1 MRISRFFIDRP
12 IFAAVISL
20 FITIVGG
27 IAYLALP
34 ITQFPEISPP
44 TITVSA
50 TYPGAGAQ
58 TVADTVAAV
67 IEQEINGV
75 DGMIYMYSQS
85 TQQGTLAITVTF
97 DVGYDIDKAQVL
109 VQNRVAAAEPRL
121 PEEVRRSG
129 VKVRKNSPDLLL
141 AIHMLSPDKS
151 YDQVYISNYALLN
164 VRDALA
170 RIPGVG
176 DAYAFGAREYSMR
189 VWLDPERIAALNLTA
204 EEVLAALRQ
213 QNFQAAGG
221 SLGEP
226 PMPNGGAFEQSLQLR
241 GRLVE
246 AKEFEEIVVK
256 SAAEGRTVKLKDV
269 ARVELGAISYNT
281 YAYMDRVPATVL
293 VVTQAPGTDALKTA
307 KVVKETMKELAPTF
321 PPGLEY
327 SIVYNPTEF
336 IEVSIKALMLTI
348 VEAIALVV
356 LVIII
361 FLQTW
366 RATLIPLLAIPISLI
381 GTCAVMLA
389 LGYSINSLTLFGL
402 VLSVGIVVDDAIVV
416 VENVER
422 RLREGLSPLDAARV
436 TMDEVGTALV
446 AILLVLVAV
455 FVPSAF
461 IGGITGAFFRQFAV
475 TIAVATVISVFVSLT
490 LSPSLA
496 GRLFLPHEDHDAQ
509 HRRRRTLG
517 ETLFLPVH
525 IAFGWFNRGFD
536 ALANGY
542 AGYVRSL
549 AWTWP
554 VLLTIYVT
562 LMAIAGWLI
571 MRTPTGFIPATD
583 RGAVI
588 VSLALPPGASIERTN
603 EVFQQ
608 ANDIILSTPGYKHT
622 SGYVGRSG
630 TTFTNASNASAIFA
644 ILEDHNERNRLGL
657 TIDSMTA
664 DVRQRLSV
672 IQDAQALVFVPPAVR
687 GMGNASGFSMRLQ
700 DRLALGSDVLY
711 KASQDLIAA
720 VNKEPRIAR
729 AFTTFQVSTP
739 QVFVDIDRVKAQ
751 MLRVPVGSIFE
762 ALRIYMGSAYVNDF
776 NMFGR
781 PYKLV
786 IQADAGFRADPANV
800 ARIRVRSTEGQMVP
814 LGSLV
819 VFREIAG
826 PERVPRYNLFPA
838 VEVNGQAA
846 PGISSGQALEIMQ
859 KIADEVLP
867 SGITFEWTD
876 LSYQEKKA
884 GRTGYY
890 IFALS
895 VLFVFLALA
904 AQYESWTLPLAIILI
919 VPMCLLSATFGVWI
933 EGTEINILTQISFVV
948 LIGLASKNAI
958 LIVEFARQQED
969 QGHDVVTAAVEAC
982 RRRLRPI
989 IMTSLAFTLGVVP
1002 LYLATGAGYEMRQ
1015 ALGIAV
1021 FWGMIGVTLFG
1032 LFFTPVFYIVI
1043 RRISLW
1049 RQGRKAARRA
1059 RQSGPGHAIPA
1070 E

>member
-12 IFAAVISL
+12 IFAAVASL

-34 ITQFPEISPP
+34 VTQFPEISPP
-44 TITVSA
+44 TITVTA

-121 PEEVRRSG
+121 PDEVRRSG

-141 AIHMLSPDKS
+141 AIHMVSPDKS

-176 DAYAFGAREYSMR
+176 DVYAFGAREYSMR

-226 PMPNGGAFEQSLQLR
+226 PMPNQGAFEQSLQLR

-246 AKEFEEIVVK
+246 AKEFEEIVIK

-269 ARVELGAISYNT
+269 ARVELGAISYNS
-281 YAYMDRVPATVL
+281 YGYMDRVPATVL

-307 KVVKETMKELAPTF
+307 QMVKETMKELAPTF
-321 PPGLEY
+321 PSGLEY
-327 SIVYNPTEF
+327 RIVYNPTEF

-348 VEAIALVV
+348 LEAIALVV

-381 GTCAVMLA
+381 GTCAAMLA

-422 RLREGLSPLDAARV
+422 RLQEGLSPIEAARV
-436 TMDEVGTALV
+436 TMDEVGTALI

-496 GRLFLPHEDHDAQ
+496 ARLFLPHRDHDADAWREQ
-509 HRRRRTLG
+509 NTRR
-517 ETLFLPVH
+517 
-525 IAFGWFNRGFD
+525 D
-536 ALANGY
+536 A
-542 AGYVRSL
+542 
-549 AWTWP
+549 
-554 VLLTIYVT
+554 VL
-562 LMAIAGWLI
+562 
-571 MRTPTGFIPATD
+571 
-583 RGAVI
+583 
-588 VSLALPPGASIERTN
+588 
-603 EVFQQ
+603 
-608 ANDIILSTPGYKHT
+608 
-622 SGYVGRSG
+622 
-630 TTFTNASNASAIFA
+630 ASARSIRLVQSGLRRP
-644 ILEDHNERNRLGL
+644 LE
-657 TIDSMTA
+657 
-664 DVRQRLSV
+664 
-672 IQDAQALVFVPPAVR
+672 
-687 GMGNASGFSMRLQ
+687 
-700 DRLALGSDVLY
+700 
-711 KASQDLIAA
+711 
-720 VNKEPRIAR
+720 
-729 AFTTFQVSTP
+729 
-739 QVFVDIDRVKAQ
+739 
-751 MLRVPVGSIFE
+751 
-762 ALRIYMGSAYVNDF
+762 
-776 NMFGR
+776 
-781 PYKLV
+781 
-786 IQADAGFRADPANV
+786 
-800 ARIRVRSTEGQMVP
+800 
-814 LGSLV
+814 
-819 VFREIAG
+819 
-826 PERVPRYNLFPA
+826 
-838 VEVNGQAA
+838 
-846 PGISSGQALEIMQ
+846 
-859 KIADEVLP
+859 
-867 SGITFEWTD
+867 
-876 LSYQEKKA
+876 
-884 GRTGYY
+884 
-890 IFALS
+890 
-895 VLFVFLALA
+895 
-904 AQYESWTLPLAIILI
+904 
-919 VPMCLLSATFGVWI
+919 
-933 EGTEINILTQISFVV
+933 
-948 LIGLASKNAI
+948 
-958 LIVEFARQQED
+958 
-969 QGHDVVTAAVEAC
+969 
-982 RRRLRPI
+982 RLRPLRALAGVDVAGSAGHLRWTDGHCG
-989 IMTSLAFTLGVVP
+989 MAHHADSDRLHSGNRPRRRHRVAVAAAGRVDRPHERGLPAGERHHSLDAGLQAHLRLRWSLGHDLHQRVECVGDLRHSRGP
-1002 LYLATGAGYEMRQ
+1002 QRAGSAWSDHRFHDQ
-1015 ALGIAV
+1015 
-1021 FWGMIGVTLFG
+1021 
-1032 LFFTPVFYIVI
+1032 
-1043 RRISLW
+1043 
-1049 RQGRKAARRA
+1049 
-1059 RQSGPGHAIPA
+1059 
-1070 E
+1070 

>member
-12 IFAAVISL
+12 IFAAVVSI
-20 FITIVGG
+20 FITIVGA

-34 ITQFPEISPP
+34 VTQFPEISPP

-85 TQQGTLAITVTF
+85 TQQGTLSITVTF
-97 DVGYDIDKAQVL
+97 DIGFDIDLAQVL

-129 VKVRKNSPDLLL
+129 VQVRKNSPDLLM
-141 AIHMLSPDKS
+141 AIHMLSPDRT
-151 YDQVYISNYALLN
+151 YDQVYISNYAMLN
-164 VRDALA
+164 VRDVLA

-176 DAYAFGAREYSMR
+176 AVNAFGAREYSMR

-213 QNFQAAGG
+213 QNVQAAGG
-221 SLGEP
+221 ALGEP
-226 PMPNGGAFEQSLQLR
+226 PMPGQGAFEQSLQLR

-246 AKEFEEIVVK
+246 AAEFSDMVIK
-256 SAAEGRTVKLKDV
+256 SGTDGRTVKLKDV

-281 YAYMDRVPATVL
+281 YGYMDRVPATVL

-307 KVVKETMKELAPTF
+307 RVVKDTMAQIAPSF
-321 PPGLEY
+321 PSGLEY
-327 SIVYNPTEF
+327 RIVYNPTEF

-348 VEAIALVV
+348 LEAIGLVV

-381 GTCAVMLA
+381 GTCAAMLA

-422 RLREGLSPLDAARV
+422 RLREGLSPIEAARV
-436 TMDEVGTALV
+436 TMDEVGTALI

-475 TIAVATVISVFVSLT
+475 TIAVATIISVFVSLT

-496 GRLFLPHEDHDAQ
+496 ARLFRPHEDHTEVR
-509 HRRRRTLG
+509 HRRRTLG

-525 IAFGWFNRGFD
+525 VAFRWFNRWFD
-536 ALANGY
+536 ALSDGY
-542 AGYVRSL
+542 ARYVRSL
-549 AWTWP
+549 SWASP
-554 VLLTIYVT
+554 ILLVVYVC
-562 LMAIAGWLI
+562 LMASAVWLV

-583 RGAVI
+583 RGIVI
-588 VSLALPPGASIERTN
+588 VSLTLPPGASIERTN

-608 ANDIILSTPGYKHT
+608 ANDIVLSTPGYKHT

-630 TTFTNASNASAIFA
+630 STFTNASNAGAIFS
-644 ILEDHNERNRLGL
+644 ILEDHDERDRLGL
-657 TIDSMTA
+657 TIDSMT
-664 DVRQRLSV
+664 DNLRQRLSV

-700 DRLALGSDVLY
+700 DRQALGSAALY

-729 AFTTFQVSTP
+729 AFTSFQISTP
-739 QVFVDIDRVKAQ
+739 QVFVDVDRIKAQ

-762 ALRIYMGSAYVNDF
+762 AMRIYMGSAYVNDF

-781 PYKLV
+781 PYRLV
-786 IQADAGFRADPANV
+786 IQADANFRSDPANV
-800 ARIRVRSTEGQMVP
+800 SRIRVRSSDGQMVP

-819 VFREIAG
+819 TFREIAG
-826 PERVPRYNLFPA
+826 PERVPRYNLFPT

-846 PGISSGQALEIMQ
+846 PGVSSGQALEIMQ
-859 KIADEVLP
+859 KIAEDVLP
-867 SGITFEWTD
+867 PGVTFEWTD

-904 AQYESWTLPLAIILI
+904 AQYESWSLPFSIILI
-919 VPMCLLSATFGVWI
+919 VPMCLLAATFGVWL
-933 EGTEINILTQISFVV
+933 EGREINILTQISFVV

-958 LIVEFARQQED
+958 LIVEFARQIEE
-969 QGHDVVTAAVEAC
+969 QGQDVVTATVEAC

-1002 LYLATGAGYEMRQ
+1002 LYLATGAGFEMRQ

-1032 LFFTPVFYIVI
+1032 LIFTPVFYIVI
-1043 RRISLW
+1043 RNFTVW
-1049 RQGRKAARRA
+1049 RKARKAARRKPDE
-1059 RQSGPGHAIPA
+1059 GGAIVAPA